1 MSYSGYECLK
11 VRSNQGVAFVTIDH
25 PPINLFDMALILEVD
40 RVGRELEADADVR
53 AVVVDSADP
62 DFFIAHA
69 DVELI
74 LAASEEARETP
85 QEPSFFQQMVD
96 RFRTMPK
103 ATIALIEG
111 ICRGGGS
118 EFVLSMDMRF
128 AALGKAALAQPEVAV
143 GIIPGGSG
151 TQRLPRLMGRGR
163 ALEVI
168 LGCEDFSAEQA
179 ERYGYVN
186 RALPPEELRP
196 FVENLAYRI
205 ASFPAEAIARAKAA
219 VLAAEPPVAPGLTEE
234 ARLFDESAATP
245 AARERMRA
253 FLNAGG
259 QTREVEGVSGAL
271 IASKLDW
278 IRLRSP
284 PIAGVGFRSRPFR
297 PASPG
302 EATRAGSPAIS
313 RQLAKERKEC
323 TRTASWSA
331 EIRAARRAGAGS
343 QANRA
348 RNLGAPAPRSRG
360 SQPWWRRSSSPEFPS
375 PTPIPLP

>member
-1 MSYSGYECLK
+1 MPYDGYQCLK
-11 VRSNQGVAFVTIDH
+11 IRPDQGVAFVTIDH
-25 PPINLFDMALILEVD
+25 PPINLFDMALILEMD
-40 RVGRELEADADVR
+40 RVGRELEADAQVR

-74 LAASEEARETP
+74 LAASEETREAP
-85 QEPSFFQQMVD
+85 REPSFFQQMVD
-96 RFRTMPK
+96 RYRTMPK

-118 EFVLSMDMRF
+118 ELVLSMDMRF

-151 TQRLPRLMGRGR
+151 TQRLPRLMGRSR

-186 RALPPEELRP
+186 RALPPDQLRP
-196 FVENLAYRI
+196 FVEGLAYRI

-219 VLAAEPPVAPGLTEE
+219 ALAAEPPVEPGLTEE
-234 ARLFDESAATP
+234 ARLFDEAAATP

-253 FLNAGG
+253 FMKAGG

-271 IASKLDW
+271 TASKLDW
-278 IRLRSP
+278 I
-284 PIAGVGFRSRPFR
+284 
-297 PASPG
+297 
-302 EATRAGSPAIS
+302 
-313 RQLAKERKEC
+313 
-323 TRTASWSA
+323 
-331 EIRAARRAGAGS
+331 
-343 QANRA
+343 
-348 RNLGAPAPRSRG
+348 
-360 SQPWWRRSSSPEFPS
+360 
-375 PTPIPLP
+375 PTPTSSE